1 MSDAELDDR
10 GLVPS
15 PTRDHSPTPSS
26 STPITRTDSPAPA
39 DDQHTVLARMRRGA
53 HLLPRRTVIFLIEL
67 YRTWVSPLRL
77 PTCRFEPTCSGYAVE
92 ALERHGF
99 LYGSALATI
108 RLLKCGPWHK
118 PGYDPVP
125 DKGPRELW
133 SDFCNRVRELSG
145 GQQSAHRGR
154 THQPP
159 SRRNDST

>member
-1 MSDAELDDR
+1 MIDAELDDR
-10 GLVPS
+10 GSAP
-15 PTRDHSPTPSS
+15 SPTPSS
-26 STPITRTDSPAPA
+26 STPNTRTDSPADA
-39 DDQHTVLARMRRGA
+39 DDQLTVIARMRRGA
-53 HLLPRRTVIFLIEL
+53 HLLPRRTVILLIEL

-99 LYGSALATI
+99 LYGSLLATV

-133 SDFCNRVRELSG
+133 SDLCGRIRELSG
-145 GQQSAHRGR
+145 GPQSAHDGR
-154 THQPP
+154 NHQPP